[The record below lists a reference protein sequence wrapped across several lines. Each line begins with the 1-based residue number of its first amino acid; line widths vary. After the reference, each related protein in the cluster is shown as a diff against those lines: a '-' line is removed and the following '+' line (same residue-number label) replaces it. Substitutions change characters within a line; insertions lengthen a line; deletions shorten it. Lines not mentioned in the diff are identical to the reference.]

1 MAALGKMDVS
11 GLSLT
16 SAFSETPKQTFFQSF
31 PMSFT
36 ESLGS
41 YGVSILLIAF
51 VLNLLRIIRTDSII
65 YGLLNFAGAAV
76 ACYAS
81 WLIPY
86 FPFVILEGLW
96 TILSLVAVVKTIIR
110 LQKKTRQRFEQSE

>member
-1 MAALGKMDVS
+1 M
-11 GLSLT
+11 T
-16 SAFSETPKQTFFQSF
+16 
-31 PMSFT
+31 FT

-51 VLNLLRIIRTDSII
+51 VLNLLKIIRTDSIV
-65 YGLLNFAGAAV
+65 YGLLNFAGAAI

-81 WLIPY
+81 YLIPY

-110 LQKKTRQRFEQSE
+110 LRKNARQGLEQSG

>member
-1 MAALGKMDVS
+1 
-11 GLSLT
+11 
-16 SAFSETPKQTFFQSF
+16 
-31 PMSFT
+31 MSFT

-41 YGVSILLIAF
+41 YVVSILLIAF
-51 VLNLLRIIRTDSII
+51 VLNLLKVIRTDSVI
-65 YGLLNFAGAAV
+65 YGLLNFAGAAI

-81 WLIPY
+81 YLIPY

-110 LQKKTRQRFEQSE
+110 IRKNSGRSLKGSDQLL

>member
-1 MAALGKMDVS
+1 
-11 GLSLT
+11 
-16 SAFSETPKQTFFQSF
+16 
-31 PMSFT
+31 MSFT

-51 VLNLLRIIRTDSII
+51 VLNLLKIIRTDSLI
-65 YGLLNFAGAAV
+65 YGLLNFAGAAI

-81 WLIPY
+81 YLIPY

-96 TILSLVAVVKTIIR
+96 TILSLVSVVKTIIR
-110 LQKKTRQRFEQSE
+110 MQKNSMKPEEDAALPLENPEQT

>member
-1 MAALGKMDVS
+1 
-11 GLSLT
+11 
-16 SAFSETPKQTFFQSF
+16 
-31 PMSFT
+31 MSFT

-51 VLNLLRIIRTDSII
+51 VLNLLKVIRTDSVI
-65 YGLLNFAGAAV
+65 YGLLNFAGAAIV
-76 ACYAS
+76 CYAS
-81 WLIPY
+81 YLIPY

-110 LQKKTRQRFEQSE
+110 IRKNSGQSLKGSDQLL

>member
-1 MAALGKMDVS
+1 M
-11 GLSLT
+11 T
-16 SAFSETPKQTFFQSF
+16 
-31 PMSFT
+31 FT

-51 VLNLLRIIRTDSII
+51 VLNLLKIIRTDSII
-65 YGLLNFAGAAV
+65 YGLLNFAGAGI

-81 WLIPY
+81 YLIPY

-96 TILSLVAVVKTIIR
+96 TILSLVAVAKTIIR
-110 LQKKTRQRFEQSE
+110 LRKNARQGLEQSG

>member
-1 MAALGKMDVS
+1 
-11 GLSLT
+11 
-16 SAFSETPKQTFFQSF
+16 
-31 PMSFT
+31 MSFT

-51 VLNLLRIIRTDSII
+51 VLNLLKIIRTDSVI
-65 YGLLNFAGAAV
+65 YGLLNLAGAAI

-81 WLIPY
+81 YLIPY

-110 LQKKTRQRFEQSE
+110 LRKNARQGLEQSG

>member
-1 MAALGKMDVS
+1 M
-11 GLSLT
+11 T
-16 SAFSETPKQTFFQSF
+16 
-31 PMSFT
+31 FT

-51 VLNLLRIIRTDSII
+51 VLNLLKIIRTDSII
-65 YGLLNFAGAAV
+65 YGLLNFAGAGI

-81 WLIPY
+81 YLIPY

-110 LQKKTRQRFEQSE
+110 LRKNAKRGLEQSG

>member
-1 MAALGKMDVS
+1 M
-11 GLSLT
+11 T
-16 SAFSETPKQTFFQSF
+16 
-31 PMSFT
+31 FT

-51 VLNLLRIIRTDSII
+51 VLNLLKIIRTDSII
-65 YGLLNFAGAAV
+65 YGLLNFAGAAI

-81 WLIPY
+81 YLIPY

-110 LQKKTRQRFEQSE
+110 LRKNARQGLEQSG

>member
-1 MAALGKMDVS
+1 
-11 GLSLT
+11 
-16 SAFSETPKQTFFQSF
+16 
-31 PMSFT
+31 MSFT

-51 VLNLLRIIRTDSII
+51 VLNLLKIIRTDSLI
-65 YGLLNFAGAAV
+65 YGLLNFAGAAI

-81 WLIPY
+81 YLIPY

-110 LQKKTRQRFEQSE
+110 IRKNSDRSLKGSDQLQ

>member
-16 SAFSETPKQTFFQSF
+16 SAFPETPKQTFFQSF

-51 VLNLLRIIRTDSII
+51 VLNLLKIIRTDSII
-65 YGLLNFAGAAV
+65 YGLLNFAGAAI

-81 WLIPY
+81 YLIPY

-110 LQKKTRQRFEQSE
+110 LRKNARQGLEQS